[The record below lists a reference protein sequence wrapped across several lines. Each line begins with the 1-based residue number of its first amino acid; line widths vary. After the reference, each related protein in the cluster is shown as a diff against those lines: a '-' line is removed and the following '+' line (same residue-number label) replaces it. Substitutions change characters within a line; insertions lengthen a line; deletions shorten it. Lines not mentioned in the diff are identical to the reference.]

1 MNSEHSTF
9 NIRHLTFHEHQQFM
23 TIDIIMDKQH
33 SLLFGFEE
41 VLGREF
47 TCVTKLRIPKKFR
60 YMWGNTCNTRNTCTL
75 YTCNCKTVKL
85 QVVEQSTN
93 LGANLQVR
101 EVKAVPKVV
110 EQGDLTRQREEQH

>member
-1 MNSEHSTF
+1 
-9 NIRHLTFHEHQQFM
+9 M

-60 YMWGNTCNTRNTCTL
+60 YMWGG
-75 YTCNCKTVKL
+75 
-85 QVVEQSTN
+85 VEI
-93 LGANLQVR
+93 
-101 EVKAVPKVV
+101 
-110 EQGDLTRQREEQH
+110 